1 MKINVELSPKSI
13 QEAIKKLQFAKKQ
26 MKGNMMKDFLEDVCM
41 WIINRANM
49 YLDNSDIGEFV
60 KADIKNGWEYEFT
73 DDGAKLINRTEKSVF
88 VEFGVGVIGETDPHP
103 NASAEGYEY
112 NVQSESKSADGSW
125 SFFANTNELDLPT
138 NALLSHNWYNDM
150 RGRGGESGKRLFVM
164 TKGTQGVMY
173 AYNAIVDARN
183 DLQNP
188 NGELAQKW
196 KALEEKYI
204 ERYIG

>member
-1 MKINVELSPKSI
+1 MKLNVELSPKSI

-73 DDGAKLINRTEKSVF
+73 DDGAKLINRTEKAVF

-112 NVQSESKSADGSW
+112 NVENPSKSADGSW
-125 SFFANTNELDLPT
+125 SFFTNTNELDLPT
-138 NALLSHNWYNDM
+138 NALLAHNWYNDM

-164 TKGTQGVMY
+164 TRGTQGVMY
-173 AYNAIVDARN
+173 AYNAVVDARN

-188 NGELAQKW
+188 NGELAQKR